1 MCICQSLT
9 LSALARFLDST
20 GKLNHQES
28 WQKNSGINPS
38 KPRWNA
44 QQLHPCNKLIQT
56 IPMALITMVE
66 EPTMQMYTVAW
77 DRWEVRTKGGIA
89 IPLPWD
95 RSERSVTLN
104 FLDYFLLYI
113 DVCLHTKSEVV
124 PILSHYTIRLVLLSI
139 ILCR

>member
-1 MCICQSLT
+1 
-9 LSALARFLDST
+9 
-20 GKLNHQES
+20 
-28 WQKNSGINPS
+28 
-38 KPRWNA
+38 
-44 QQLHPCNKLIQT
+44 
-56 IPMALITMVE
+56 
-66 EPTMQMYTVAW
+66 MQMYTVAW

-124 PILSHYTIRLVLLSI
+124 ATLSQYTIRLVLLSI
-139 ILCR
+139 MLCG